1 MHCTPGATENP
12 TITLE
17 LVNVLVWTVVQNFYN
32 DDIHVHAALTE
43 HIKQKSIVIHI
54 SLVFKKNQHIK
65 DLPEESMCSY
75 CNFPKAFTCIPTC
88 HNILVMALG

>member
-43 HIKQKSIVIHI
+43 HIKQKSINSNPHFSGIQE
-54 SLVFKKNQHIK
+54 K
-65 DLPEESMCSY
+65 
-75 CNFPKAFTCIPTC
+75 PT
-88 HNILVMALG
+88 H